1 MADPVQDFVSQQNLF
16 NLAEGQQSPAQ
27 QPQQTATDAS
37 IGMDDY
43 MPPVPNTNVV
53 SMPQYASRR
62 IVPFDQSLG
71 PTQRDNTFGG
81 MAKTLTQIIKEKE
94 STDNYQA
101 VNPKSSASG
110 AYQYTDS
117 TWNNYGGYPKA
128 ALAPPAVQDQKF
140 REDIV
145 NRLSTYGGDPYKA
158 IAAHYLPALA
168 DDPTKWD
175 KPFKVHG
182 KVVKPVLS
190 YVRYVTKG
198 TPLEAGLNEYLANRK

>member
-1 MADPVQDFVSQQNLF
+1 MIDSVQDFVSQQNLF
-16 NLAEGQQSPAQ
+16 NLAEGQPQPQ
-27 QPQQTATDAS
+27 QYPQQTATDAS
-37 IGMDDY
+37 IGMDEY
-43 MPPVPNTNVV
+43 MPPVPNNNVV
-53 SMPQYASRR
+53 SLPQYGNRR
-62 IVPFDQSLG
+62 IPSYDASLG
-71 PTQRDNTFGG
+71 PSPKPGDFGG
-81 MAKTLTQIIKEKE
+81 MAKTLTQIIKARE

-128 ALAPPAVQDQKF
+128 ALAPPAIQDQRF
-140 REDIV
+140 RDDIV
-145 NRLSTYGGDPYKA
+145 HRLATYGGDPYKA

-198 TPLEAGLNEYLANRK
+198 TPLEAGLNEYLASRE